1 MFLHQ
6 LARSVDL
13 DGAHL
18 LYPLFHGTVSSRLIY
33 SVCKSLFLLVFQAL
47 QFILQEGYPEGS
59 SLQYLSFLRAR
70 SYQAI
75 SSSFQKSLQS
85 YYSTCQQTSKII
97 STVSR
102 TPTEFLL

>member
-6 LARSVDL
+6 PARSVDL

-33 SVCKSLFLLVFQAL
+33 SVCKSLSLLVFQAL
-47 QFILQEGYPEGS
+47 QFILLEGYPEDN

-75 SSSFQKSLQS
+75 SSSFPKSPRS
-85 YYSTCQQTSKII
+85 YYSTGQQTSKII

-102 TPTEFLL
+102 TLLASLL